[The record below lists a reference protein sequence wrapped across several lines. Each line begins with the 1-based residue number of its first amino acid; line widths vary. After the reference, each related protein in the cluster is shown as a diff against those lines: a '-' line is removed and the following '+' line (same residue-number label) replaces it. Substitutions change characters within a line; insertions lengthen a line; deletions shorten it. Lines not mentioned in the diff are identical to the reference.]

1 MAATSTTFFRK
12 PAAVTVTVP
21 TAGARFAWAMYVA
34 GDMNG
39 TEAKLQKYDNAMSTS
54 YLKMFKT
61 FADNE
66 ILTAIAAAETAA
78 TADCTLVASVA
89 AA

>member
-1 MAATSTTFFRK
+1 MAATTTTFYRK
-12 PAAVTVTVP
+12 PASVSVTVP

-39 TEAKLQKYDNAMSTS
+39 TEAKLRAYDNAMSTS
-54 YLKMFKT
+54 YLKMFQT
-61 FADNE
+61 FANNE
-66 ILTAIAAAETAA
+66 ILTAIAAAEGGG
-78 TADCTLVASVA
+78 TADCTLVASTA